1 MTEHEI
7 IRPVFGVLLGLGG
20 AVLLLP
26 AYRLTAYS
34 ADRIEFKALRC
45 YTDLDHTWAAKRPG
59 RDHQGLLLRAGQNRS
74 RPAHLLAAES
84 PLRHSPPHEKKPPAG
99 GFFAVFGFGFVKIR
113 SGGPAASAR
122 SGRRRGPCRRTGYR

>member
-20 AVLLLP
+20 AVLPLP

-34 ADRIEFKALRC
+34 ADRIEFKALRY

-59 RDHQGLLLRAGQNRS
+59 RDHQGLLLRAGQNRC
-74 RPAHLLAAES
+74 RLAHLLAAES
-84 PLRHSPPHEKKPPAG
+84 PARGSLPPRKK
-99 GFFAVFGFGFVKIR
+99 
-113 SGGPAASAR
+113 AAR
-122 SGRRRGPCRRTGYR
+122 GRLFCCVRVRFC